1 MAKELFKELLKN
13 TKEAKELWEELNK
26 IFGPKP
32 KGYTYGWLNPRECPT
47 KKENEFVW
55 TDPLLPYESSIPKP
69 EPSTCLWD
77 SFTEEE
83 KARPI
88 GLSCPCPKCTPY
100 C

>member
-1 MAKELFKELLKN
+1 MDKELFKELLKN

-32 KGYTYGWLNPRECPT
+32 KGYTYGWLDPRGCPT
-47 KKENEFVW
+47 KKEQDPRWQEF
-55 TDPLLPYESSIPKP
+55 DPKRTGKTTP
-69 EPSTCLWD
+69 CLWG

-83 KARPI
+83 KSRPM